1 MSKDHRNLLVAL
13 DIGTSKV
20 LALVAEIED
29 DGEFNVIGIGNA
41 PSQGIKKGVVVNI
54 EDTVQ
59 SIQKALEE
67 AEVMAECRVENVF
80 TGIAGNH
87 VHSFNTK
94 GMVAIRDKEVSAA
107 DVERVHENAKPINIQ
122 TDQQVLHML
131 IQEYL
136 IDNQDGVRDPIGMS
150 GQKLEVNAHIVTGAV
165 SAVQNIIKCIRRCGL
180 EINALVLQPL
190 CSSLAVLT
198 KDEKELGVVLVDIG
212 GGTTDIAV
220 YFQGVIQYTE
230 IIPLGGDQITN
241 DIAMALRTPTMDAE
255 DLKIS
260 HGIAKQAL
268 ANPAAM
274 IDVPG
279 IGEREYRPISKQS
292 LAAVIEPRM
301 EELFKF
307 VVESLEHSGFSQM
320 TPSGVVLTGGTV
332 MMPGVI
338 ELAEEIFNK
347 PARIGYPEYNGQFKE
362 VLRNPKYATGIGLLR
377 EGRTQIVLGQQELEA
392 RPLRGAFQRAKEWF
406 LGNF

>member
-1 MSKDHRNLLVAL
+1 MSKDHRNLLVSL

-20 LALVAEIED
+20 LALVAEIKP
-29 DGEFNVIGIGNA
+29 DGDFNVIGIGNA
-41 PSQGIKKGVVVNI
+41 SSQGIKKGVVVNI

-67 AEVMAECRVENVF
+67 AEVMAQCQVKNVF
-80 TGIAGNH
+80 AGIAGNH
-87 VHSFNTK
+87 IQSFNSR
-94 GMVAIRDKEVSAA
+94 GMVAIRDKEVTIT
-107 DVERVHENAKPINIQ
+107 DVERVHENAKPLNIQ

-136 IDNQDGVRDPIGMS
+136 IDNQEGVRDPIGMS
-150 GQKLEVNAHIVTGAV
+150 GQKLEVNTHIVTGAV
-165 SAVQNIIKCIRRCGL
+165 SAAQNIIKCIRRCGL

-198 KDEKELGVVLVDIG
+198 KDERELGVVLVDIG
-212 GGTTDIAV
+212 GGTTDIAI

-241 DIAMALRTPTMDAE
+241 DIAMALRTPTLEAE
-255 DLKIS
+255 DLKIA
-260 HGIAKQAL
+260 HGMAKQAL
-268 ANPAAM
+268 ADSKAM

-279 IGEREYRPISKQS
+279 IGEREPRPISKQS

-307 VVESLEHSGFSQM
+307 VVEALEHSGFSHL

-338 ELAEEIFNK
+338 ELAEEVFK
-347 PARIGYPEYNGQFKE
+347 KHARIGYPEYSGQFKE

-377 EGRTQIVLGQQELEA
+377 EGRTQLVTGEQEDKA
-392 RPLRGAFQRAKEWF
+392 RPLGSMFKNVKEWF
-406 LGNF
+406 MGYF

>member
-1 MSKDHRNLLVAL
+1 MSKDNRNLLVGL

-20 LALVAEIED
+20 VTLVAEVHENGD
-29 DGEFNVIGIGNA
+29 FDVIGIGNT
-41 PSQGIKKGVVVNI
+41 PSKSIKKGVVVNI
-54 EDTVQ
+54 EDTVK

-67 AEVMAECRVENVF
+67 AEVMAQCRVDSVF
-80 TGIAGNH
+80 AIISGNH
-87 VHSFNTK
+87 VQSFNST
-94 GMVAIRDKEVSAA
+94 GMYAIRDKEVSAL
-107 DVERVHENAKPINIQ
+107 DVDRVIENAKPLTVP
-122 TDQQVLHML
+122 TDQKVLHML
-131 IQEYL
+131 IQGFL
-136 IDNQDGVRDPIGMS
+136 IDNQEDVRDPIGMS
-150 GQKLEVNAHIVTGAV
+150 GQKLEVRTHIVTGAE

-180 EINALVLQPL
+180 EVNELVVQPL
-190 CSSLAVLT
+190 SSSLAVLT
-198 KDEKELGVVLVDIG
+198 EDERELGVVMVDIG

-220 YFQGVIQYTE
+220 FSQGSIRYTE
-230 IIPLGGDQITN
+230 VIPLGGDQITN
-241 DIAMALRTPTMDAE
+241 DIAMALRTPTLDAE

-268 ANPAAM
+268 ANSTAM

-338 ELAEEIFNK
+338 ELAEEVFNK

-362 VLRNPKYATGIGLLR
+362 VLRNPKFATGIGLLR

>member
-1 MSKDHRNLLVAL
+1 
-13 DIGTSKV
+13 
-20 LALVAEIED
+20 
-29 DGEFNVIGIGNA
+29 
-41 PSQGIKKGVVVNI
+41 
-54 EDTVQ
+54 
-59 SIQKALEE
+59 
-67 AEVMAECRVENVF
+67 
-80 TGIAGNH
+80 
-87 VHSFNTK
+87 
-94 GMVAIRDKEVSAA
+94 
-107 DVERVHENAKPINIQ
+107 
-122 TDQQVLHML
+122 
-131 IQEYL
+131 
-136 IDNQDGVRDPIGMS
+136 
-150 GQKLEVNAHIVTGAV
+150 
-165 SAVQNIIKCIRRCGL
+165 
-180 EINALVLQPL
+180 
-190 CSSLAVLT
+190 LAVLT

-241 DIAMALRTPTMDAE
+241 DIAMALRTPTVDAE

-268 ANPAAM
+268 AISGAM

-292 LAAVIEPRM
+292 LAAVIEPRI

-307 VVESLEHSGFSQM
+307 VLESLEHSGFSQT

-338 ELAEEIFNK
+338 ELAEEVFNK

-377 EGRTQIVLGQQELEA
+377 EGRTQIVLGQKELEA
-392 RPLRGAFQRAKEWF
+392 RPIRGAMQRVKEWF